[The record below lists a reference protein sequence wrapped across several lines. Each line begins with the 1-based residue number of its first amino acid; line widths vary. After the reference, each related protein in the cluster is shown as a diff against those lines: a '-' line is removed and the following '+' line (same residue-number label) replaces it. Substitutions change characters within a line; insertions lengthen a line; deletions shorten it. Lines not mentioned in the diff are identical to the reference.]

1 MENKKVII
9 IGGGPGGYVA
19 AIRLTQLG
27 AHAIVVEKDKLGGT
41 CLNVGCIPTKVLLHT
56 AEIYEDILNS
66 SLYGINVDGDISIDW
81 DGLQNR
87 KNNITAHLVGGV
99 EGLLRLNNVEV
110 INGEASFVDKNT
122 ISVKKSDGTVENLN
136 ADNFIIATGS
146 ESIVPPIKGAELNG
160 VLNSTEILSLEE
172 IPEELVV
179 IGGGVIGVEF
189 ASLFNTLGTKVKL
202 VEMLPNILPP
212 IDREISEIVKMKL
225 ESNDVEVYT
234 SSQVTEIKESNGKLQ
249 TIVKTDNGEIE
260 LQGDKVLISVGR
272 KPVLNGLNLENIGV
286 NIDKKGIKVNEKM
299 ETNIGGIYAI
309 GDVVGINMLAHVAS
323 EQGVIAAENIM
334 GIKKEIDYKVVP
346 SCVYTRPEI
355 ASVGLTE
362 EETKK
367 QGLDYNTGVFH
378 LANNSKTVIMNEF
391 EGTLI
396 KIISNKKY
404 DEILGVHIYGPR
416 ATDLITEA
424 ALAIR
429 LEATLDEL
437 ITTIHAHPTIGE
449 AMKEAALDVRN
460 IAIHAAP

>member
-362 EETKK
+362 EEAKK
-367 QGLDYNTGVFH
+367 QGLNTIQVYF
-378 LANNSKTVIMNEF
+378 I
-391 EGTLI
+391 
-396 KIISNKKY
+396 
-404 DEILGVHIYGPR
+404 
-416 ATDLITEA
+416 
-424 ALAIR
+424 
-429 LEATLDEL
+429 
-437 ITTIHAHPTIGE
+437 
-449 AMKEAALDVRN
+449 
-460 IAIHAAP
+460 

>member
-1 MENKKVII
+1 MENKKVIV

-19 AIRLTQLG
+19 AIRLAQLG
-27 AHAIVVEKDKLGGT
+27 ADVVVVEKNKLGGT

-81 DGLQNR
+81 HGLQNR
-87 KNNITAHLVGGV
+87 KNEITTHLVGGV

-110 INGEASFVDKNT
+110 INGEASFVDQET
-122 ISVKKSDGTVENLN
+122 ISVKKTDGTVKNLKAN
-136 ADNFIIATGS
+136 YYIIATGS
-146 ESIVPPIKGAELNG
+146 EFIMPPIDGVELNG
-160 VLNSTEILSLEE
+160 VLNSTEVLNLEE
-172 IPEELVV
+172 IPEELVI
-179 IGGGVIGVEF
+179 IGGGVIGIEF
-189 ASLFNTLGTKVKL
+189 ASLFNALGTKVKL
-202 VEMLPNILPP
+202 VEMLPHILPP
-212 IDREISEIVKMKL
+212 IDRQIGEIVKMKL
-225 ESNDVEVYT
+225 ENNGVEIYT
-234 SSQVTEIKESNGKLQ
+234 SSQVTEIIKVDDKLQ
-249 TIVKTDNGEIE
+249 AIVKTDSGEIK

-272 KPVLNGLNLENIGV
+272 KPVIEGLNLEGIGI
-286 NIDKKGIKVNEKM
+286 NLDRKGIKVNNKM

-334 GIKKEIDYKVVP
+334 GIEKAIDYKVVP

-355 ASVGLTE
+355 ESVGLTE
-362 EETKK
+362 EEAKK
-367 QGLDYNTGVFH
+367 QGIDYNTGVFH

-396 KIISNKKY
+396 KIISDKKY

>member
-19 AIRLTQLG
+19 AIRLAQLG
-27 AHAIVVEKDKLGGT
+27 ANVIVVEKSKVGGT

-66 SLYGINVDGDISIDW
+66 SLYGININGDVSIDW
-81 DGLQNR
+81 KALQNR
-87 KNNITAHLVGGV
+87 KNDITAHLVGGV

-299 ETNIGGIYAI
+299 ETNIDGIYAI

-362 EETKK
+362 EEVKK
-367 QGLDYNTGVFH
+367 QGLNYNTGVFH
-378 LANNSKTVIMNEF
+378 LANNSKTVIVNEF

-396 KIISNKKY
+396 KIISDEKY

-429 LEATLDEL
+429 LEATIDEL

>member
-19 AIRLTQLG
+19 AIRLAQLG
-27 AHAIVVEKDKLGGT
+27 ANVIVVEKSKVGGT

-66 SLYGINVDGDISIDW
+66 SLYGININGDVSIDW
-81 DGLQNR
+81 KALQNR
-87 KNNITAHLVGGV
+87 KNDITAHLVGGV

-122 ISVKKSDGTVENLN
+122 ISVKKENGTEENLE
-136 ADNFIIATGS
+136 ADNYIIATGS
-146 ESIVPPIKGAELNG
+146 ESIVPPIIGAELNG
-160 VLNSTEILSLEE
+160 VLNSTEILNLEE

-202 VEMLPNILPP
+202 VEMLPHILPP
-212 IDREISEIVKMKL
+212 IDRQIGEIEKMKL
-225 ESNDVEVYT
+225 ENSGVEIYT
-234 SSQVTEIKESNGKLQ
+234 SSQVTEITEVNGKLQ
-249 TIVKTDNGEIE
+249 VKVKTDNGEIE
-260 LQGDKVLISVGR
+260 LSGDKVLVSVGR
-272 KPVLNGLNLENIGV
+272 KAVIDGLNLESIGV
-286 NIDKKGIKVNEKM
+286 NIDRKGIKINNKM
-299 ETNIGGIYAI
+299 ETNIAGIYAI

-334 GIKKEIDYKVVP
+334 GMEKEIDYKVVP

-362 EETKK
+362 EEAKA
-367 QGLDYNTGVFH
+367 QNIDYNIGVFQ

-391 EGTLI
+391 EGTLV
-396 KIISNKKY
+396 KIISDKKY

-424 ALAIR
+424 ALAIK

-437 ITTIHAHPTIGE
+437 IETIHAHPTIGE
-449 AMKEAALDVRN
+449 AMKEAALDSRN